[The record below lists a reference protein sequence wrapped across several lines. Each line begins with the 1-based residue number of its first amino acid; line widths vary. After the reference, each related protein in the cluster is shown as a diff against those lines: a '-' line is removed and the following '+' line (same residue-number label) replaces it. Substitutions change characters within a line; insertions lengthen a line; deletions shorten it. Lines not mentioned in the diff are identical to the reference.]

1 MAERSKAHAWKVCV
15 LLKVPWVRIPLSPPR
30 HKMIKKKLQYI
41 FKRFFQL
48 VFQLIYGKIVYKENN
63 LIDEDI
69 KMSLLEGSKIKK
81 FDNTKYTVYE
91 IKNGIVYNDHV
102 ENVAIINKNKI
113 LDKISYQQIRGK
125 LCESKFSNIINKGTP
140 RIKRRIKGNLLILSQ
155 GASGNDNYF
164 HWLFDILPKIKIFS
178 ELYDLN
184 NLDNLYF
191 SKLKSYQKNI
201 LKIMNLNNLNIID
214 SKMYRHV
221 QADKIY
227 ALEHPWYN
235 KGYILEEVNNIPK
248 WIIEWLRET
257 FLTKRERFNSNEKI
271 YVDRSESRFNHCQ
284 IINNNEVSTFLESK
298 GFTKYK
304 VGQLPFQKQIHL
316 FKNAKVV
323 VGAHGAAFANL
334 VFCEPGTKV
343 IEMKPENHPNFIN
356 KKISEFINLN
366 YRLIET
372 PILKNKER
380 GDMIVNLDQLD
391 KILD

>member
-1 MAERSKAHAWKVCV
+1 
-15 LLKVPWVRIPLSPPR
+15 
-30 HKMIKKKLQYI
+30 
-41 FKRFFQL
+41 
-48 VFQLIYGKIVYKENN
+48 
-63 LIDEDI
+63 
-69 KMSLLEGSKIKK
+69 
-81 FDNTKYTVYE
+81 
-91 IKNGIVYNDHV
+91 
-102 ENVAIINKNKI
+102 
-113 LDKISYQQIRGK
+113 
-125 LCESKFSNIINKGTP
+125 
-140 RIKRRIKGNLLILSQ
+140 
-155 GASGNDNYF
+155 
-164 HWLFDILPKIKIFS
+164 
-178 ELYDLN
+178 
-184 NLDNLYF
+184 
-191 SKLKSYQKNI
+191 
-201 LKIMNLNNLNIID
+201 MNLNNLNIID

>member
-1 MAERSKAHAWKVCV
+1 
-15 LLKVPWVRIPLSPPR
+15 
-30 HKMIKKKLQYI
+30 MIKKKLQYI